1 MTDITKAQKK
11 EIRDALLGRTV
22 LADNGRITTLEPGFH
37 LSAGVADGAGAVRL
51 FGIASRSY
59 TFTTKLS
66 QANALRAAEGAM
78 AEIGRGLIL
87 RLQPEAAACLIRPL
101 LMKPLVLTFRFDDG
115 VPILTAWTGRRLTA
129 GLAIRRAVSAFA
141 DELPDTMTINGRV
154 NKTDIDTKPEEPEPK
169 ENDQEE
175 VPEQ

>member
-1 MTDITKAQKK
+1 MTDITKVQKK

-22 LADNGRITTLEPGFH
+22 LTDNGRITTLEPGFH

-59 TFTTKLS
+59 TFTTRLS
-66 QANALRAAEGAM
+66 QANTLRAAEGAM

-87 RLQPEAAACLIRPL
+87 RLQPGTAACLIRPL
-101 LMKPLVLTFRFDDG
+101 LMKPIVLTFRFDGD
-115 VPILTAWTGRRLTA
+115 VPVLTAWTGRRLTA

-141 DELPDTMTINGRV
+141 DELPDTVTMNGKV
-154 NKTDIDTKPEEPEPK
+154 NKTDIDKKPEDPEPK
-169 ENDQEE
+169 EKDQEE